1 MLKKK
6 KKSIGKYDPF
16 SREKTKWRPSPRR
29 PIFGIN
35 LKGFIINVELCS
47 MVKKKIT
54 DFSLKTM

>member
-1 MLKKK
+1 MLKK

-35 LKGFIINVELCS
+35 LKGFYNKCRTVLNGE
-47 MVKKKIT
+47 KENH
-54 DFSLKTM
+54 